1 MRTLKTVV
9 CTLAL
14 ALSANVAMAQWGT
27 PDTPGGLKDAYKD
40 YFKIGVAVNQG
51 NINNPKEI
59 ELILKEY
66 NSITAENDMKPGELH
81 PAEGWHQPGWQH
93 GFPGHHSPPPDRP
106 DRLSVRS
113 DLRLR
118 RQGHSH
124 RLYPGLF

>member
-51 NINNPKEI
+51 HIKNPKEI
-59 ELILKEY
+59 ELIL
-66 NSITAENDMKPGELH
+66 
-81 PAEGWHQPGWQH
+81 
-93 GFPGHHSPPPDRP
+93 
-106 DRLSVRS
+106 
-113 DLRLR
+113 
-118 RQGHSH
+118 
-124 RLYPGLF
+124 